1 MSPSIRYIVLSDV
14 HLGAENSI
22 LTRLE
27 EGMTMAD
34 VHVPSPALTSLVDC
48 LRTLVAG
55 NAGGERPTLV
65 AAGDLIDLALSSAER
80 AFPVYG
86 QFMKALLSGDD
97 PIVADESILLPGN
110 HDHTLWEST
119 RSRWLEDHMRL
130 DLPRDEPG
138 LKSSQRTGP
147 MLLGQPPQL
156 QSSLLTTFV
165 REWTGRGNASVRVLY
180 PDLALRSDDGRRVVL
195 ATHGHYIDGLSL
207 IMSDL
212 LRLVAPDTPTPS
224 DSETMERENWAW
236 IEFFFSSMTRAGRP
250 GALIEVIYDTLQ
262 DPHAVEGLI
271 EVIAANLTRSKGKA
285 SAKVERWVIDDVI
298 GGVAQKF
305 AAARDRSITDELL
318 SDGSRRLL
326 ARYIGSLR
334 QRLADETGT
343 LPSDASLIIG
353 HTHKPFT
360 QWWPDET
367 WPAGGLRVFN
377 TGGWV
382 VDHYASQP
390 LTGGA
395 VALVSEELDVALLR
409 LYQQVDDPSAWTISV
424 ETVADTPSGEAFAAH
439 IEGSIDAKASPWSTF
454 SAAAADLVLARRREM
469 ESILQGRLKVIRD

>member
-1 MSPSIRYIVLSDV
+1 MSSDIRYIVLSDV
-14 HLGAENSI
+14 HLGAQNSI
-22 LTRLE
+22 LTQLQD
-27 EGMTMAD
+27 GTTVAD
-34 VHVPSPALTSLVDC
+34 VHGPSPALTSLVDC

-55 NAGGERPTLV
+55 NADGELPTLV

-86 QFMKALLSGDD
+86 QFMRALLSDD
-97 PIVADESILLPGN
+97 PVVADESILLPGN

-138 LKSSQRTGP
+138 LRSSQRTGP

-165 REWTGRGNASVRVLY
+165 REWTGRGKAAVRVLY

-236 IEFFFSSMTRAGRP
+236 IDFFFSSMTRAGRP

-262 DPHAVEGLI
+262 DPKAVEGLI
-271 EVIAANLTRSKGKA
+271 EVIAANLTRNKGKT
-285 SAKVERWVIDDVI
+285 SAKVGRWVIDDVI

-305 AAARDRSITDELL
+305 AAARDRSITNELL
-318 SDGSRRLL
+318 GDGSRRLL
-326 ARYIGSLR
+326 ATYVGSLR
-334 QRLADETGT
+334 QRLTDETGT

-367 WPAGGLRVFN
+367 WPGGGLRVFN

-395 VALVSEELDVALLR
+395 VALVSDELDVALLR

-424 ETVADTPSGEAFAAH
+424 ETVADTPSGETFAAH
-439 IEGSIDAKASPWSTF
+439 IKGMIDAKGGPWSTF
-454 SAAAADLVLARRREM
+454 SAAAADLVLKRRREM
-469 ESILQGRLKVIRD
+469 ESILQGRLKVLRD